1 MIVLQPRT
9 RREVSYDANPTEWKQ
24 TGLPVLWA
32 EHLAQSRY
40 HDSEHDEDKIIRPHT
55 NFKACEKKKLSESAS
70 QITAKLTNL
79 VQKKKK
85 KKFSFLCHF
94 SLASHLFVRVV
105 VALGT
110 RTGNLP
116 P

>member
-40 HDSEHDEDKIIRPHT
+40 HDSEHDENKIDHFT
-55 NFKACEKKKLSESAS
+55 VVCLVAWLLNESEA
-70 QITAKLTNL
+70 
-79 VQKKKK
+79 
-85 KKFSFLCHF
+85 
-94 SLASHLFVRVV
+94 V
-105 VALGT
+105 VAPCFDKYLT
-110 RTGNLP
+110 AFVM
-116 P
+116 